1 MPALSVRNLGV
12 TFIDRVLFSGVSF
25 DVESRDKVGFIGA
38 NGVGK
43 TTLFR
48 VLNGELSPTD
58 GTVAFEKNTR
68 VGYMEQHACSDP
80 DIDVYHEL
88 LGVFDYLSKMETD
101 LAALNQRIARR
112 PDNIDELIEEQMR
125 LIEEHERLGG
135 LTYKSRT
142 RAALLGLGFSEDQFT
157 MPVGSLSGGQRS
169 KLCLAKLLLSR
180 SNLLLLD
187 EPTNHLDI
195 QSVNWLEDF
204 LRDFRGAM
212 IIISHDRYFLDN
224 VTNKTIE
231 LEHSKT
237 MCYKGAYSEFI
248 KKKQAYNESLKNKY
262 ENDLKEIRRIEGI
275 VEQQKR
281 WGRERNFITAASRQK
296 EADRIKAQLV
306 APESELETMRMRFE
320 PKCESGN
327 DVLMCRGISKAFG
340 DKQLFKNVN
349 IHIRK
354 GERVFILGENGCGK
368 TTLFKILTA
377 KLPQDRGE
385 FEYGANVMI
394 GYFDQMQQ
402 NLNLE
407 KTAIDEVWDT
417 FPNLTQTEV
426 RSALASF
433 LFKGDEVFKPLQKMS
448 GGERAR
454 ISLLKLMLR
463 GSNLLLLDE
472 PTNHL
477 DAASREELENTLLD
491 YSGTLLIIS
500 HDRYFINKLADR
512 VLALGKDGVKE
523 YLGNY
528 DYYLERTKDEAA
540 PKAQADGKR
549 EKPQNE
555 YFLKKQQAS
564 EERKRQTRLKKAEEE
579 IERLDAEIEE
589 IQTLLSTEE
598 TAADYERLMELSE
611 RLEVLQ
617 KEQEEQYEI
626 WEHGTFPRQYLPVA
640 QLDNATDSDSGE
652 WGFKSLRAGQK
663 KVPIGC
669 LLCFVHDPKASST
682 STGKS
687 LNPEQRV
694 REPFYSRGLKRGIA
708 CVFKQCDPVPR
719 TYRRIIR
726 HHVPH

>member
-1 MPALSVRNLGV
+1 MALPALSVRNLGV

-477 DAASREELENTLLD
+477 DAKSR
-491 YSGTLLIIS
+491 
-500 HDRYFINKLADR
+500 
-512 VLALGKDGVKE
+512 
-523 YLGNY
+523 
-528 DYYLERTKDEAA
+528 RTSI
-540 PKAQADGKR
+540 
-549 EKPQNE
+549 
-555 YFLKKQQAS
+555 F
-564 EERKRQTRLKKAEEE
+564 
-579 IERLDAEIEE
+579 
-589 IQTLLSTEE
+589 
-598 TAADYERLMELSE
+598 
-611 RLEVLQ
+611 
-617 KEQEEQYEI
+617 
-626 WEHGTFPRQYLPVA
+626 
-640 QLDNATDSDSGE
+640 
-652 WGFKSLRAGQK
+652 
-663 KVPIGC
+663 
-669 LLCFVHDPKASST
+669 
-682 STGKS
+682 
-687 LNPEQRV
+687 
-694 REPFYSRGLKRGIA
+694 
-708 CVFKQCDPVPR
+708 
-719 TYRRIIR
+719 
-726 HHVPH
+726 

>member
-12 TFIDRVLFSGVSF
+12 TFIERVLFSGVSF

-48 VLNGELSPTD
+48 VLNGELSPTE

-80 DIDVYHEL
+80 DVDVYHEL
-88 LGVFDYLSKMETD
+88 LSVFDYLSQMEID
-101 LAALNQRIARR
+101 LAALNQKIARR
-112 PDNIDELIEEQMR
+112 PENIDSLIEEQMR
-125 LIEEHERLGG
+125 LMEEHERLGG

-142 RAALLGLGFSEDQFT
+142 RAALLGLGFTEDDFS
-157 MPVGSLSGGQRS
+157 MNVGSLSGGQRS

-195 QSVNWLEDF
+195 QSVSWLEGF
-204 LRDFRGAM
+204 LRDFKGAM

-237 MCYKGAYSEFI
+237 MCYKGSYSEFI
-248 KKKQAYNESLKNKY
+248 KKKKAYNESLKNKY

-281 WGRERNFITAASRQK
+281 WGRERNFITAASKQK

-306 APESELETMRMRFE
+306 APESELETMRMRFT

-327 DVLMCRGISKAFG
+327 DVLICRNLAKSFG
-340 DKQLFKNVN
+340 DKHLFRDVN

-368 TTLFKILTA
+368 TTLFRILTA

-385 FEYGANVMI
+385 FEYGANVMV

-402 NLNLE
+402 NLDLE
-407 KTAIDEVWDT
+407 KTAIDEVWDA
-417 FPNLTQTEV
+417 FPALTQTEV

-433 LFKGDEVFKPLQKMS
+433 LFKGEEVFKPLAKMS

-454 ISLLKLMLR
+454 ISLLKLMLK
-463 GSNLLLLDE
+463 GSNMLLLDE

-477 DAASREELENTLLD
+477 DASSREELENTLLD
-491 YSGTLLIIS
+491 YSGTMLIIS

-512 VLALGKDGVKE
+512 VLALKPDGVKE

-528 DYYLERTKDEAA
+528 DYYLERTKDEDTE
-540 PKAQADGKR
+540 KQASAKK
-549 EKPQNE
+549 EKPQND
-555 YFLKKQQAS
+555 YFIKKQQAS
-564 EERKRQTRLKKAEEE
+564 EERKRQTKLKKAEAE
-579 IERLDAEIEE
+579 IERLDKEIEE
-589 IQTLLSTEE
+589 TQALLSTDEV
-598 TAADYERLMELSE
+598 AADYEKVLELTAK
-611 RLEVLQ
+611 LDQLQ
-617 KEQEEQYEI
+617 NEQSAQYEI
-626 WEHGTFPRQYLPVA
+626 WE
-640 QLDNATDSDSGE
+640 
-652 WGFKSLRAGQK
+652 SLA
-663 KVPIGC
+663 
-669 LLCFVHDPKASST
+669 D
-682 STGKS
+682 
-687 LNPEQRV
+687 
-694 REPFYSRGLKRGIA
+694 
-708 CVFKQCDPVPR
+708 
-719 TYRRIIR
+719 
-726 HHVPH
+726 

>member
-12 TFIDRVLFSGVSF
+12 TFIERVLFSGVSF

-48 VLNGELSPTD
+48 VLNGELSPTE

-80 DIDVYHEL
+80 DVDVYHEL
-88 LGVFDYLSKMETD
+88 LSVFDYLSQMEID
-101 LAALNQRIARR
+101 LAALNQKIARR
-112 PDNIDELIEEQMR
+112 PENIDSLIEEQMR
-125 LIEEHERLGG
+125 LMEEHERLGG

-142 RAALLGLGFSEDQFT
+142 RAALLGLGFTEDDFS
-157 MPVGSLSGGQRS
+157 MNVGSLSGGQRS

-195 QSVNWLEDF
+195 QSVNWLEGF
-204 LRDFRGAM
+204 LRDFKGAM

-237 MCYKGAYSEFI
+237 MCYKGSYSEFI
-248 KKKQAYNESLKNKY
+248 KKKKAYNESLKNKY

-281 WGRERNFITAASRQK
+281 WGRERNFITAASKQK

-306 APESELETMRMRFE
+306 APESELETMRMRFT

-327 DVLMCRGISKAFG
+327 DVLICRNLAKSFG
-340 DKQLFKNVN
+340 DKHLFRDVN

-368 TTLFKILTA
+368 TTLFRILTA

-385 FEYGANVMI
+385 FEYGANVMV

-402 NLNLE
+402 NLDLE
-407 KTAIDEVWDT
+407 KTAIDEVWDA
-417 FPNLTQTEV
+417 FPALTQTEV

-433 LFKGDEVFKPLQKMS
+433 LFKGEEVFKPLAKMS

-454 ISLLKLMLR
+454 ISLLKLMLK
-463 GSNLLLLDE
+463 GSNMLLLDE

-491 YSGTLLIIS
+491 YSGTMLIIS

-512 VLALGKDGVKE
+512 VLALKPDGVKE

-528 DYYLERTKDEAA
+528 DYYLERTKDEGTE
-540 PKAQADGKR
+540 KQASAKK
-549 EKPQNE
+549 EKPQND
-555 YFLKKQQAS
+555 YFIKKQQAS
-564 EERKRQTRLKKAEEE
+564 EERKRQTKLKKAEAE
-579 IERLDAEIEE
+579 IERLDKEIEE
-589 IQTLLSTEE
+589 TQALLSTDEV
-598 TAADYERLMELSE
+598 AADYEKVLELTAK
-611 RLEVLQ
+611 LEQLQ
-617 KEQEEQYEI
+617 NEQSAQYEI
-626 WEHGTFPRQYLPVA
+626 WE
-640 QLDNATDSDSGE
+640 
-652 WGFKSLRAGQK
+652 SLA
-663 KVPIGC
+663 
-669 LLCFVHDPKASST
+669 D
-682 STGKS
+682 
-687 LNPEQRV
+687 
-694 REPFYSRGLKRGIA
+694 
-708 CVFKQCDPVPR
+708 
-719 TYRRIIR
+719 
-726 HHVPH
+726 

>member
-12 TFIDRVLFSGVSF
+12 TFVERVLFSGVSF

-48 VLNGELSPTD
+48 VLNGELSPTE

-68 VGYMEQHACSDP
+68 VGYMEQHACSNP

-88 LGVFDYLSKMETD
+88 LSVFDYLSQMEAD
-101 LAALNQRIARR
+101 LAALNRRIAQQ
-112 PDNIDELIEEQMR
+112 PENIDALIEEQMR
-125 LIEEHERLGG
+125 LFEEHERLGG
-135 LTYKSRT
+135 LTYKSLT
-142 RAALLGLGFSEDQFT
+142 RSALLGLGFSENDFA
-157 MPVGSLSGGQRS
+157 MPVGNLSGGQRS

-195 QSVNWLEDF
+195 KSVNWLEDF
-204 LRDFRGAM
+204 LRDFKGAM

-224 VTNKTIE
+224 VTNKTVE

-237 MCYKGAYSEFI
+237 MCYKGSYTEFI

-262 ENDLKEIRRIEGI
+262 ENDLKEIKRIEGI

-306 APESELETMRMRFE
+306 APESELETMRMRFT

-327 DVLMCRGISKAFG
+327 DVLMCRDLQKSFD
-340 DKQLFKNVN
+340 DKHLFKNVS

-377 KLPQDRGE
+377 TLPQDRGE
-385 FEYGANVMI
+385 FEYGANVML

-402 NLNLE
+402 NLHLE
-407 KTAIDEVWDT
+407 KTAIDEVWDA

-433 LFKGDEVFKPLQKMS
+433 LFKGEEVFKPLAKMS

-454 ISLLKLMLR
+454 ISLLKLMLK

-491 YSGTLLIIS
+491 YSGTMLIIS
-500 HDRYFINKLADR
+500 HDRYFINKLASQS
-512 VLALGKDGVKE
+512 GVKE

-528 DYYLERTKDEAA
+528 DYYLERTKDEAEQQKQTA
-540 PKAQADGKR
+540 AKK
-549 EKPQNE
+549 EKPQND
-555 YFLKKQQAS
+555 YFLKKQLAS
-564 EERKRQTRLKKAEEE
+564 EERKRQTKLKKAEAE
-579 IERLDAEIEE
+579 IERLDKEIEE
-589 IQTLLSTEE
+589 TQNLLATEE
-598 TAADYERLMELSE
+598 VVSDYEKLMKLSD
-611 RLEVLQ
+611 RLEQLQ
-617 KEQEEQYEI
+617 KEQEEQYAV
-626 WEHGTFPRQYLPVA
+626 WEELA
-640 QLDNATDSDSGE
+640 D
-652 WGFKSLRAGQK
+652 
-663 KVPIGC
+663 
-669 LLCFVHDPKASST
+669 
-682 STGKS
+682 
-687 LNPEQRV
+687 
-694 REPFYSRGLKRGIA
+694 
-708 CVFKQCDPVPR
+708 
-719 TYRRIIR
+719 
-726 HHVPH
+726 